1 MSFVPTIDVKIKDQG
16 RRDVRSKELN
26 ELIGVELGKRR
37 VAMFVVVV
45 LVFELG
51 RQSFS
56 FGTGT
61 WRKLLTQSTLS
72 LSLSLSFSFSI
83 SFSIYYRVSLIIILC
98 EYRKRLHRCR
108 QVCQVA
114 VQKLLSMSSIG
125 NSELWTWVDS
135 ID

>member
-1 MSFVPTIDVKIKDQG
+1 MSFVPTTDVKIKDQG

-56 FGTGT
+56 FGIIDAL
-61 WRKLLTQSTLS
+61 RSA
-72 LSLSLSFSFSI
+72 
-83 SFSIYYRVSLIIILC
+83 IYSGSM
-98 EYRKRLHRCR
+98 
-108 QVCQVA
+108 
-114 VQKLLSMSSIG
+114 VQY
-125 NSELWTWVDS
+125 
-135 ID
+135 

>member
-61 WRKLLTQSTLS
+61 WRKLLTQSS
-72 LSLSLSFSFSI
+72 HFF
-83 SFSIYYRVSLIIILC
+83 
-98 EYRKRLHRCR
+98 
-108 QVCQVA
+108 
-114 VQKLLSMSSIG
+114 
-125 NSELWTWVDS
+125 
-135 ID
+135 